1 MCENE
6 IRSEQ
11 CLSPFYLVMDRVF
24 LGLPYAKVGFD
35 FTSVDTFIILGCV
48 CPYKCS
54 RNTLRRSTG
63 FSEST
68 KYASATVMIVL
79 ASLRVW
85 MWNGVLEQG
94 LSCGLF
100 SSCQELRNTS
110 LGFVEFD
117 F

>member
-11 CLSPFYLVMDRVF
+11 CLSPFYLLMDRIF
-24 LGLPYAKVGFD
+24 LGLPYAKMRFD
-35 FTSVDTFIILGCV
+35 YTSVDTSTILGYV

-54 RNTLRRSTG
+54 RSTLRRSVG
-63 FSEST
+63 FSKST
-68 KYASATVMIVL
+68 KYASSTVIIVL
-79 ASLRVW
+79 ASLRIW
-85 MWNGVLEQG
+85 MWNCVPEQG

-100 SSCQELRNTS
+100 SSCQELRITS
-110 LGFVEFD
+110 LGFVEFN